1 MFATTTPC
9 VYLED
14 VHFIYG
20 LRWLII
26 FDLRFTYSSLFSLI
40 WRGGG
45 DLLRHSHREV
55 CVYRCDGWMNA
66 KGNGVSTSTK
76 MNISFQLP
84 SWSRWCCT
92 LVRLL
97 PLDGS
102 TRSTSTARCRS
113 DHPVV
118 IKGNRSSSISL
129 GNHCYINR
137 RMMSKILFCL
147 LILCCGWR
155 CHSRNIWEM
164 LYT

>member
-1 MFATTTPC
+1 MCLSWRCSFHLWLTIVNHLWFK
-9 VYLED
+9 VYLL
-14 VHFIYG
+14 V
-20 LRWLII
+20 
-26 FDLRFTYSSLFSLI
+26 SLFTDLT
-40 WRGGG
+40 WR

-55 CVYRCDGWMNA
+55 CVYRCDRWMNA
-66 KGNGVSTSTK
+66 GGNGLSTSTK

-97 PLDGS
+97 PLDGA
-102 TRSTSTARCRS
+102 TRSTSAARCRS
-113 DHPVV
+113 DRPVV

-147 LILCCGWR
+147 LILCCGWG